1 MLSDPSFWSN
11 FLDPVYWSKL
21 LDLLLPALGDTIYMV
36 ILSTLFAYIIGLPLG
51 VILVISSP
59 GHIRPNPW
67 IERSL
72 GTIINIFRSA
82 AFIILLVALIPF
94 TRLLL
99 GTTIGTTAAVVPL
112 VISAAPFVARIVETS
127 LKEVPYGVIEA
138 ALSMGASPW
147 QIITKIL
154 LPESKSSLILGVAIT
169 TISVIG
175 YTAMAGTVGGGG
187 LGDLA
192 IQYGYNRFRTDIMIV
207 TVIILVLIVQGIQS
221 LGTKLA
227 AKLAHR

>member
-67 IERSL
+67 VERSL

-82 AFIILLVALIPF
+82 PFIILLVALIPF